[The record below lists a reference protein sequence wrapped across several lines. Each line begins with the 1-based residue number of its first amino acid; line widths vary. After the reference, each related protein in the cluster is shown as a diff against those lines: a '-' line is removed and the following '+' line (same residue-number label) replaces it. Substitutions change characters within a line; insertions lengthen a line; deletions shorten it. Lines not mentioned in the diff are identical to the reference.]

1 MSSDLAST
9 LNDFHQRLLTG
20 SPTATHDLFQLAFG
34 PIKGFLRNKYP
45 TLDDDRIHD
54 IATDSILS
62 YLADTAKFD
71 PVQSSLWSYLCMAAN
86 GDALDAIKKQLRQQ
100 ELLSQGAQDVEE
112 WSARAN
118 DFSEVEVSIDARAI
132 LSAHSNRI
140 AVNQTERDFLALILQ
155 GERSTDAYAKA
166 LDLDPASTETKG
178 LVKQVKD
185 RLLLRLKRLRDEL

>member
-1 MSSDLAST
+1 
-9 LNDFHQRLLTG
+9 
-20 SPTATHDLFQLAFG
+20 
-34 PIKGFLRNKYP
+34 
-45 TLDDDRIHD
+45 
-54 IATDSILS
+54 
-62 YLADTAKFD
+62 
-71 PVQSSLWSYLCMAAN
+71 MAAN